1 MRACARVRARG
12 MSTEAAHATLSAA
25 ARVLACV
32 DSKLV
37 KTVSRH
43 VLSATVSF
51 SNVAALLAAAKAAT
65 TGSSNS
71 KPPKMFLGSSGSQL
85 VFSAHFPSAPP
96 PPLPPP
102 PPPPPPSTTATTTP
116 ALAPPP
122 PVATTSS
129 SGKRRRDLAE
139 DQAEGASR
147 ARKRLQTSVGSQSA
161 VTSQHLDVAQRVVND
176 VLQLRGPLGEVAV
189 LSYAMLT
196 RKLGADPDPSLIVA
210 FRINGGVPLSVLS
223 LKRALGACW
232 RDGAIST
239 EDAVRGVCERDLPL
253 TEEAASSA
261 RLGNKPILI
270 VTSVPTCA

>member
-1 MRACARVRARG
+1 MCACACVCG

-96 PPLPPP
+96 PP
-102 PPPPPPSTTATTTP
+102 PPPSTTTTTPTPTP

-122 PVATTSS
+122 PVATSS

-270 VTSVPTCA
+270 VTSVPTRA

>member
-1 MRACARVRARG
+1 MCACACVCG

-96 PPLPPP
+96 PP
-102 PPPPPPSTTATTTP
+102 PPPSTTTTTPTPTP

-122 PVATTSS
+122 PVATSSS

>member
-1 MRACARVRARG
+1 

-25 ARVLACV
+25 ARVLACI
-32 DSKLV
+32 DTKLV
-37 KTVSRH
+37 KNVSRH
-43 VLSATVSF
+43 VLPPTVSF

-71 KPPKMFLGSSGSQL
+71 RPPKMFLGSSGSQL

-96 PPLPPP
+96 PTP
-102 PPPPPPSTTATTTP
+102 TTTTP
-116 ALAPPP
+116 APAPAPAP
-122 PVATTSS
+122 SAAASS
-129 SGKRRRDLAE
+129 SGKRKRDLVE

-147 ARKRLQTSVGSQSA
+147 ARKRLQTSVGGA
-161 VTSQHLDVAQRVVND
+161 VTSQQLDVAQRVVND

-196 RKLGADPDPSLIVA
+196 RKLGADTKPALIVS
-210 FRINGGVPLSVLS
+210 FRINGGVPLSVLA
-223 LKRALGACW
+223 LKRALGSCW

-239 EDAVRGVCERDLPL
+239 ENAVNGVCERDLPL
-253 TEEAASSA
+253 SEEAMSSA

-270 VTSVPTCA
+270 VTSVPILD